1 METYS
6 VVAAVFV
13 ALYAAHMVGDHF
25 VQTHSQACGK
35 GANTSVGAK
44 LCAQHV
50 ASLTGTKLV
59 FILALWVPTGIPI
72 DPVSL
77 VIGIV
82 IDAGSHYMIDRR
94 FRFSAFC
101 ESIGKGEF
109 YRLGSPREGHDDN
122 VTLGT
127 GAYALDQSAHI
138 GFLFLA
144 ALIAG
149 T

>member
-1 METYS
+1 MGYAA
-6 VVAAVFV
+6 VAAVFV
-13 ALYAAHMVGDHF
+13 ALYAAHMFGDHF
-25 VQTHSQACGK
+25 VQTHAQACGK

-59 FILALWVPTGIPI
+59 FVGTLWLLTDVPLHPATF
-72 DPVSL
+72 
-77 VIGIV
+77 VIGLAV
-82 IDAGSHYMIDRR
+82 DAGSHYMIDRR
-94 FRFSAFC
+94 FRFAAFC
-101 ESIGKGEF
+101 ERIGKGEF
-109 YRLGSPREGHDDN
+109 YRLGSPREGRDDN

-138 GFLFLA
+138 VFLFIA
-144 ALIAG
+144 ALIIG